1 MAIAATLLTLLL
13 AWIAMFPLRVILF
26 TTMSM
31 LLPSSTTATLLSSS
45 SSSNVRGYSIKKL
58 DGNSGGGGRGLER
71 CLEDKIFS
79 ERILQKNTGVYF
91 CQEIEVEE
99 NNLFRVFSPDQF
111 HQFLSLNNLM

>member
-1 MAIAATLLTLLL
+1 MAIAAALLTLLL

-45 SSSNVRGYSIKKL
+45 SSSNVRGYSIRKL
-58 DGNSGGGGRGLER
+58 DGNRGGGGRGL
-71 CLEDKIFS
+71 DKLFS
-79 ERILQKNTGVYF
+79 ERILQKNTVVDF
-91 CQEIEVEE
+91 CQEIEMEE

-111 HQFLSLNNLM
+111 HQCLSMDNLM